1 MKKFNRKFMFGA
13 ATAAHQV
20 EGNNKNSD
28 FWVLENI
35 PGSLYKEKSLDA
47 VDHYNRYKEDIKILA
62 DAGLNSYRFS
72 LEWARIE
79 PSKGNFDKNEIE
91 HYRDMINFCHD
102 NGVTPIVTL
111 HHFSSPRWLIS
122 EGGWESETT
131 VEYFGRYCKYVV
143 SELGELMPYICTI
156 NEANMGV
163 QIARIMKEYQA
174 KMAKATKVQSAN
186 ADVQVG
192 INVDS
197 QSSMEKYYRAAGE
210 AFGIDPR
217 KLHTFHDPRTEHGDL
232 IIMKCHEKA
241 REVIKEINPEIKVG
255 LTMSLY
261 DYQAQPGGEELV
273 KKLWD
278 EDFLHYLPYIQE
290 DDFFGVQNY
299 TRKVFGPN
307 GKIEPDE
314 NTRLSEVGNEFYP
327 LSLAGVI
334 RFVAKHWKKSI
345 IVTEHGIATS
355 NDKDRVELIEEAI
368 AGLYDCIEEGID
380 VIGYMHWSLLDNF
393 EWQLGYTPKFGLIA
407 VDRATQI
414 RYPKESLTILGNM
427 SNSRF

>member
-1 MKKFNRKFMFGA
+1 MKKFNSKFMFGA

-20 EGNNKNSD
+20 EGNNTNSD

-47 VDHYNRYKEDIKILA
+47 VDHYNRYKEDIKLLA
-62 DAGLNSYRFS
+62 DAGLNAYRFS

-91 HYRDMINFCHD
+91 HYRDMINFCHE

-111 HHFSSPRWLIS
+111 HHFSSPKWLIT

-143 SELGELMPYICTI
+143 SELGELIPYICTI

-174 KMAKATKVQSAN
+174 KMAKATKAQSAN

-241 REVIKEINPEIKVG
+241 REIIKEINPAIKVG

-327 LSLAGVI
+327 LSLAGVL
-334 RFVAKHWKKSI
+334 RFVAKHWKKAI

-355 NDKDRVELIEEAI
+355 NDKDRVELIEGAI
-368 AGLYDCIEEGID
+368 DGLYDCIEDGID

-393 EWQLGYTPKFGLIA
+393 EWQLGYKPRFGLIA
-407 VDRATQI
+407 VDRATQT
-414 RYPKESLTILGNM
+414 RYPKESLTVLGNI
-427 SNSRF
+427 SKSGI